1 VCFVEKKK
9 EGGGEP
15 VLGRHMEERG
25 GGLAVGGRHTAGNG
39 SGAAE
44 MVGCGRRSAGA
55 GEEGGGSGWPVGPC
69 GSEREREE
77 KNWGACPGCFGPVR
91 GRWRMGPTQE
101 AQCHFIFI
109 QKIYPRN

>member
-1 VCFVEKKK
+1 VLCGEEK
-9 EGGGEP
+9 GGGRGAGSRAPHGGE
-15 VLGRHMEERG
+15 GG

-55 GEEGGGSGWPVGPC
+55 GEEGGGSGWSVGPC

-101 AQCHFIFI
+101 AQCRFIFI
-109 QKIYPRN
+109 QKFYPRN